1 VLSKLLFLLSE
12 SFRALFRAKVP
23 AMISS
28 ITIAITLIVF
38 SLAFFAYENLIGFT
52 NKFTA
57 QFSIEVFFEPA
68 TEVET
73 ARELFNHI
81 LLIDGVEQGEFIDK
95 EKAAEIFKKY
105 FKDDIQNIIGENPL
119 PMGGNFD
126 ISLSHRSPRK
136 MSMITR
142 EIRRMSGVDEATF
155 QQGLVSRVDRIV
167 DNLLGFALII
177 GVTILIISV
186 VLVSNTIRLI
196 IHAKRHTIDTLNLLG
211 ATNSFIRFPFIVEG
225 ILQGLIG
232 AGLSL
237 LFLYMLYSFQAYM
250 LEPLLNIKLVVPEII
265 LIGNLILG
273 SILGLTGSYRG
284 ISKYLK

>member
-1 VLSKLLFLLSE
+1 
-12 SFRALFRAKVP
+12 
-23 AMISS
+23 
-28 ITIAITLIVF
+28 
-38 SLAFFAYENLIGFT
+38 
-52 NKFTA
+52 
-57 QFSIEVFFEPA
+57 
-68 TEVET
+68 
-73 ARELFNHI
+73 
-81 LLIDGVEQGEFIDK
+81 
-95 EKAAEIFKKY
+95 
-105 FKDDIQNIIGENPL
+105 
-119 PMGGNFD
+119 
-126 ISLSHRSPRK
+126 
-136 MSMITR
+136 MITR

-273 SILGLTGSYRG
+273 SVLGLTGSYRG